1 MFIKKLILT
10 STLAIVYT
18 NKSLTKPHPIIFDP
32 IRLAVICK
40 DCQHG
45 VSMASLSKHLK
56 EEHRYPDITIDSIKK
71 EFQAYNPIGPADHAE
86 ILAAA
91 EHGYSSNIK
100 VHEGIACNFT
110 GCKYHCITTGTIY
123 KHLSQVH
130 KNEPWPVNQPKYQTD
145 VLVSTLF
152 TSYKHYYPVSPPSP
166 ASSPSN
172 PHEDDPLSEL
182 KAEYAM
188 LLHECSRLY
197 AIAPTEPT
205 HLTCSTSLIRQPMEI
220 PTKTVVGFFIAS
232 TSWTR
237 SNRWAA
243 PDHTTPLLSAIIYAF
258 RMFTLFTVLINESP
272 EDVHERLL
280 VDSAKY
286 LHDGKQVYFSEAFN
300 LRLMGKT
307 ICRDFY
313 QRETV
318 RWNQTRTILTI
329 DSTEIHLTQL
339 YDYIRRLISS
349 NRTELC
355 TILGVDENYLEQF
368 SPNKFCDNWNVQH
381 RGVSIIS
388 TAVPR
393 APDVDPN
400 FLDGIWRYT
409 NRLIS
414 MPNSFVAIRN
424 GKVQIDPKK
433 QREFTT
439 LCRRV
444 QKFLS
449 NLAVLLVYT
458 GGLPMRG
465 PELIS
470 TKHAND
476 ASTLRN
482 VLLHFDSM
490 VILSEYNKT
499 DSIKGK
505 PTVVARY
512 LPSSV
517 GQVVLC
523 YLSELRPFIG
533 RYSALQSESTNM
545 AHLTNPL
552 FFTCP
557 EAAPITPA
565 TVSAQMGLATEQ
577 SLGVRVKIAKWRH
590 VAVALYRE
598 RIQTE
603 EDEKEI
609 PDIAHILQTGHSE
622 ETDSRHYALTAEM
635 ITGTTDETLRAF
647 YRVSKKWHTILGIT
661 DQGDAT
667 HPFLATA
674 TISPPTAPSP
684 MIMAPAKKSALPAAS
699 MQQSLNYSNPLHQ
712 NKRILGQAGEPSNPN
727 KRVCTTET
735 RALEK
740 LRLVLQKP
748 DAEWRNSTQRDAT
761 IECINKVDNL
771 MVISPPGSGKTL
783 IFIIPAMLAPTM
795 TTIVITPFISL
806 QSDMISRCSQAGVQ
820 ADAWHPAMSRA
831 PHIVFVTPE
840 LAMHPQFQ
848 VMVQRLCEEKQLPRL
863 VVDEVHCVVTDGNY
877 RPSFNRLKWVGSVA
891 VPLLLM
897 TGTLPREMSDQVL
910 SRLGCD
916 LRPAVE
922 MLHVVVEI
930 LWFKQWRVLWDDNT
944 VLGRSGYEIQHIQIK
959 SDNSA
964 GKGLNFSV
972 KVNELRQRSGAKRCK
987 INKVN

>member
-1 MFIKKLILT
+1 
-10 STLAIVYT
+10 
-18 NKSLTKPHPIIFDP
+18 
-32 IRLAVICK
+32 
-40 DCQHG
+40 
-45 VSMASLSKHLK
+45 MASLSKHLK

-205 HLTCSTSLIRQPMEI
+205 HLTVWDKRTRFPQTYAGADMSTISRLSFSSNADDCPQWGHLQKLMAYTFRRAHDRCQATNHVLLRLTASIGPEPSPKPLSPLGPCSIKNYALTWRKVFLVALRIQSCDTSAIDGWVPSLSEDLIKAFNALDVFLRQLPDQLTEDHLEHGMPIILQCSTSLIRQPMEI

-674 TISPPTAPSP
+674 TISP
-684 MIMAPAKKSALPAAS
+684 L
-699 MQQSLNYSNPLHQ
+699 LH
-712 NKRILGQAGEPSNPN
+712 
-727 KRVCTTET
+727 
-735 RALEK
+735 
-740 LRLVLQKP
+740 
-748 DAEWRNSTQRDAT
+748 
-761 IECINKVDNL
+761 
-771 MVISPPGSGKTL
+771 PP
-783 IFIIPAMLAPTM
+783 
-795 TTIVITPFISL
+795 
-806 QSDMISRCSQAGVQ
+806 Q
-820 ADAWHPAMSRA
+820 
-831 PHIVFVTPE
+831 
-840 LAMHPQFQ
+840 
-848 VMVQRLCEEKQLPRL
+848 
-863 VVDEVHCVVTDGNY
+863 
-877 RPSFNRLKWVGSVA
+877 
-891 VPLLLM
+891 
-897 TGTLPREMSDQVL
+897 
-910 SRLGCD
+910 
-916 LRPAVE
+916 
-922 MLHVVVEI
+922 
-930 LWFKQWRVLWDDNT
+930 
-944 VLGRSGYEIQHIQIK
+944 
-959 SDNSA
+959 
-964 GKGLNFSV
+964 
-972 KVNELRQRSGAKRCK
+972 
-987 INKVN
+987 